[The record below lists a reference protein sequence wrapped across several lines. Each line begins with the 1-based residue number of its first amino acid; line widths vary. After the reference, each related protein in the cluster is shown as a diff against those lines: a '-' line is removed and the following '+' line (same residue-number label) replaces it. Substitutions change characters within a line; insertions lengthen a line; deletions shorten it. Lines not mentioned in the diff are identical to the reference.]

1 MECDEKE
8 DRYSLLEMAHESSV
22 CAEEAF
28 RIGDFEE
35 ARRHYEV
42 ASAKFE
48 SASNEKDLDQV
59 TRSAIEM
66 LYKDVKRKMKMI
78 TKKEKKVKKKKKK
91 SRKNIVIKTE
101 KPASRSARSDKESS
115 KKQVWSAF
123 ESLKTL
129 ETKLGD
135 LGRSFREIVPTYED
149 VQPVLGES
157 FMVVPASK
165 TSRRRK
171 PLDSILEETKR
182 AHPNELRRRLG
193 QQEKEI
199 RRLLKTIDRLNLEN
213 TQLLRDCQSTA
224 RVRRENE
231 ALRAQMKNFR
241 QCYREQF
248 AALKLAMEE
257 MKRNMMA
264 ENSSVKRRSPTRRM
278 RDASPRN
285 NLRRIDEIDES
296 LLMMSSTQQLDFP
309 FAASVLNTL

>member
-1 MECDEKE
+1 
-8 DRYSLLEMAHESSV
+8 
-22 CAEEAF
+22 
-28 RIGDFEE
+28 
-35 ARRHYEV
+35 
-42 ASAKFE
+42 
-48 SASNEKDLDQV
+48 
-59 TRSAIEM
+59 M
-66 LYKDVKRKMKMI
+66 LHKDVKRKLKMI
-78 TKKEKKVKKKKKK
+78 TKKEKKLKKQKKVKKKKKK
-91 SRKNIVIKTE
+91 KSMVVKTE
-101 KPASRSARSDKESS
+101 KPRSAKSDKETS

-123 ESLKTL
+123 ESLKAL

-135 LGRSFREIVPTYED
+135 LGRSFREIVPTHED

-224 RVRRENE
+224 RVRREND

-248 AALKLAMEE
+248 ASLKLAMEE

-264 ENSSVKRRSPTRRM
+264 ENSSVKSPTRRVMSPTRRM
-278 RDASPRN
+278 RDASPR

-309 FAASVLNTL
+309 FAASVLNTLEHS